1 MNKCVSDSYDFPQ
14 ALFFLLVY
22 FSNSD
27 MLDVLSCLA
36 IIPEKPA
43 YFLMRDRKGVDPG
56 GMGGEKELEGAE
68 EV

>member
-1 MNKCVSDSYDFPQ
+1 MNKCVSDSYDFPRT
-14 ALFFLLVY
+14 LFFLLVY

-27 MLDVLSCLA
+27 MLDVLSCFA
-36 IIPEKPA
+36 IIPEKLT

-56 GMGGEKELEGAE
+56 GMGGGKELEGAE